1 MAEERKEKRE
11 NPLVSILFNI
21 IIPVFILTK
30 LAKTGTVSLWGVIET
45 QGFGPLYGLL
55 IALAFPTI
63 YFIWD
68 YSQRKKTNAISII
81 GFISILLTGI
91 IGVFEFPSEWIAY
104 KEASVPFLI
113 GSAVLISLKTKYPLI
128 KTLIYNENFMDVEK
142 IDTILKEKK
151 QEEAFNKILT
161 NATYIVAASFLLS
174 TILNFALAKILIK
187 SPTGTEAFT
196 EELGKMTGLSYIVI
210 ALPSILVM
218 SVALGYLYKSMQKV
232 TGLPFEKL
240 LSPQLQEKLEEEE
253 QKQPSKTSE
262 KSEVKVEEESDKQQ

>member
-55 IALAFPTI
+55 IALAFPTL

-113 GSAVLISLKTKYPLI
+113 GSAVLISLKTKYPLV

>member
-1 MAEERKEKRE
+1 MAEEKKEKRE

-30 LAKTGTVSLWGVIET
+30 LAKTGTVSLWGVIEM

-113 GSAVLISLKTKYPLI
+113 GSAVLISLKTKYPLV

-151 QEEAFNKILT
+151 QEETFNKILT

>member
-55 IALAFPTI
+55 IALAFPTL

>member
-55 IALAFPTI
+55 IALAFPTL

-210 ALPSILVM
+210 ALPSTLVM
-218 SVALGYLYKSMQKV
+218 FVAVGYLYKSMQKV

>member
-1 MAEERKEKRE
+1 MAEEKKEKRE

-253 QKQPSKTSE
+253 QKQPSETSE